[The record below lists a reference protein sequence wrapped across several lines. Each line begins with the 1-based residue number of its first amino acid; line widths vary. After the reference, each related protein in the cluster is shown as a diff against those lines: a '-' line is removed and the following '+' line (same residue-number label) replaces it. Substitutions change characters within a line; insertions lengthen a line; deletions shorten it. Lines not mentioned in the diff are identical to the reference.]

1 MPTNFPLPKA
11 EAIRSLIADL
21 VGRDVTI
28 VAGDP
33 LVLGAD
39 TPAVA
44 ADYVV
49 DGGRTAA
56 VCLTDL
62 RLSNALGAA
71 LTMAPA
77 SSVDESVKQGTLDP
91 QNLENLT
98 EVVKVMARLFNTPEC
113 EQAKWHEVRSLP
125 GDLPADAAALVESPR
140 ARRDYDVT
148 VDEYGSGKLTVVV
161 G

>member
-11 EAIRSLIADL
+11 EAIRQLIADL

-33 LVLGAD
+33 FVLGAD

-77 SSVDESVKQGTLDP
+77 ASVDESVKQGTLDP

-113 EQAKWHEVRSLP
+113 ETAKWHEVRSLP
-125 GDLPADAAALVESPR
+125 GDLPEAAAALVHSPR

-148 VDEYGSGKLTVVV
+148 LDEYGSGKLTVVV